1 MQCDTLCRSVCE
13 RCSSLKHETPVS
25 FVLVRLLEA
34 VVAIWI
40 GLGHYAFVF
49 CIQKLCHVVFFP
61 RLISSFFSPNLSFTF
76 YLGCPRL
83 LFLYLLVVTPV
94 LVVNPVKAPVPRCL
108 TRGSSLLATVLH
120 HVVGAGDTAFVE
132 RAGDATA
139 ARYDVVAADR
149 AESIHC
155 DG

>member
-61 RLISSFFSPNLSFTF
+61 RLISSFFSP
-76 YLGCPRL
+76 
-83 LFLYLLVVTPV
+83 
-94 LVVNPVKAPVPRCL
+94 RCL
-108 TRGSSLLATVLH
+108 TRGPSLLATVLH
-120 HVVGAGDTAFVE
+120 HVVGAGDTTFVE
-132 RAGDATA
+132 CAL
-139 ARYDVVAADR
+139 
-149 AESIHC
+149 
-155 DG
+155 